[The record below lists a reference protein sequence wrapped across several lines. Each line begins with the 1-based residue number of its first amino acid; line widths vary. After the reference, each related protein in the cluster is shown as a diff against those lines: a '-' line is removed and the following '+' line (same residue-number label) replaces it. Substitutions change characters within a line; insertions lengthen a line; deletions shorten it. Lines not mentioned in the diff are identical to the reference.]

1 MSYPEH
7 LIENALSA
15 LENRDPYE
23 AHKVFFENEL
33 NAKMAASARISLE
46 TVWEMANYVIL
57 TWYPYKEFVYGK

>member
-15 LENRDPYE
+15 LEKRD
-23 AHKVFFENEL
+23 AHDARKAFFENEI
-33 NAKMAASARISLE
+33 NTEMARSARISLE

-57 TWYPYKEFVYGK
+57 TWYPYKEFVDGK

>member
-15 LENRDPYE
+15 LEDHDPYE
-23 AHKVFFENEL
+23 AHEIFFGNEH
-33 NAKMAASARISLE
+33 NVNMAAAARISLE

-57 TWYPYKEFVYGK
+57 TWYPHKEFMDGK